1 MKVEMKAKEKDCFTY
16 AQRWNK
22 SWENYCLVVSAFFE
36 GYNSAK
42 KFIVGSE
49 VDTGDELVEVEVGMH
64 QLEQNYRRGLLDY
77 ESIINKFFSDFK
89 SKDVRIHRSSDG
101 TISVQATFKVP
112 NATEEDL

>member
-1 MKVEMKAKEKDCFTY
+1 MKTQMKAKEKDCFTY

-42 KFIVGSE
+42 KYIINTE
-49 VDTGDELVEVEVGMH
+49 VDTGDELVEVNIGMH

-77 ESIINKFFSDFK
+77 ESIIKKFFSDFD
-89 SKDVRIHRSSDG
+89 SNDIRVHRSEDG
-101 TISVQATFKVP
+101 MISVQASFKVP
-112 NATEEDL
+112 NGRKENI

>member
-1 MKVEMKAKEKDCFTY
+1 MKTLMKAKERDCFTY

-36 GYNSAK
+36 GYNSAT
-42 KFIVGSE
+42 KFIVSGE
-49 VDTGDELVEVEVGMH
+49 VDTGDELVEVDVGMH

-77 ESIINKFFSDFK
+77 EGIIKKVFKDFN
-89 SKDVRIHRSSDG
+89 SNDIRINRSEDG

-112 NATEEDL
+112 NG